1 MSRCH
6 ERVAAP
12 QGDRVPAVNAMRLF
26 LVSRIDN
33 RDALVFAKEI
43 KTVLENAGSEVLFE
57 SDTADSLGIAGSSI
71 ADAQADAV
79 IVIGGDG
86 TILRTIQQMD
96 RPIPVIGINWGEV
109 GFLADLEP
117 FEALEFIK
125 KMPGGFSV
133 EKRMRISLSN
143 DTTCWGNALN
153 EALIVTTRPAKML
166 KFSVIVDGVTTEQF
180 RADGLLISTP
190 TGSTAYA
197 MSAGGPIVDPR
208 IQGFLLVPLAPYLL
222 SSRPHLISSDRNLEV
237 KLESSK
243 PANLVIDGQK
253 TIELGTLMTITVKR
267 SELPA
272 LFVDVK
278 RNFFEKVDNKLRNL

>member
-1 MSRCH
+1 MK
-6 ERVAAP
+6 V
-12 QGDRVPAVNAMRLF
+12 L
-26 LVSRIDN
+26 LVSRIDS
-33 RDALVFAKEI
+33 RDALAFTGTI
-43 KTVLENAGSEVLFE
+43 KSVLEQEGSEAVFE
-57 SDTADSLGIAGSSI
+57 KDTAKSLGVAGRTIPESG
-71 ADAQADAV
+71 ADAV
-79 IVIGGDG
+79 IVVGGDG
-86 TILRTIQQMD
+86 TILRTIQKMD

-117 FEALEFIK
+117 SDALEFIK
-125 KMPGGFSV
+125 KMSRGFSV
-133 EKRMRISLSN
+133 EERMRISLSS
-143 DTTCWGNALN
+143 DTTCFGNALN

-243 PANLVIDGQK
+243 SANLVIDGQK
-253 TIELGTLMTITVKR
+253 TVELGTSMTIMVKR
-267 SELPA
+267 SECPA
-272 LFVDVK
+272 LFVDVR
-278 RNFFEKVDNKLRNL
+278 RNFFEKVDNKLRKL